1 MLVCDLE
8 PDGSAPWEL
17 LRKFGGKFG
26 LFEKIRMGGVGSP
39 KIKYASGLEGIDD
52 FVEDTAG
59 SDIPYVNF
67 EYLKNGILV
76 RVNKTQYLKG
86 VLINFDEISNIVL
99 TISQKLLNKGNLL
112 EEMEKIGLDSA
123 KLEIQSS
130 QGQTL
135 TCEVS
140 TQSYMGLRKY
150 FQKNKS
156 VRGKFAEVV
165 TA

>member
-1 MLVCDLE
+1 MIVCDLE

-26 LFEKIRMGGVGSP
+26 LFEKIKMGGVGSP
-39 KIKYASGLEGIDD
+39 KIKYSAGLEGIDS

-86 VLINFDEISNIVL
+86 VLIAFDEISTIVL
-99 TISQKLLNKGNLL
+99 TISQKLLNQGNFR
-112 EEMEKIGLDSA
+112 EEMEKINLDSA
-123 KLEIQSS
+123 KLEISS
-130 QGQTL
+130 NQGQTL
-135 TCEVS
+135 ICEVS
-140 TQSYMGLRKY
+140 TQSYIGLRKY
-150 FQKNKS
+150 FRKNKS
-156 VRGKFAEVV
+156 VSGKFEEVV
-165 TA
+165 LS